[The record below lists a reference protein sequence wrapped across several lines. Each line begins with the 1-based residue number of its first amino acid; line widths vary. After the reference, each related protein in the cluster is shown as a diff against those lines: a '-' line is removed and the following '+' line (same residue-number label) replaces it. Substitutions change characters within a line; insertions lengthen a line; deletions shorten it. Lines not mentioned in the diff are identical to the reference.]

1 MKQVKTIVIT
11 GASRGIGWH
20 TAQQALAQGHHVVA
34 LARNQTGLDELG
46 ARTRKA
52 PGRLSALCQDCSDIE
67 PTVAA
72 ILEKTDQVDILIHNA
87 AAFLKKEWE
96 ALTAEDMEQVYRVN
110 VITPLCLSQALVAHM
125 PRGGHILH
133 IGSVGGVAG
142 SLKFP
147 GLLPYSVSKGAL
159 HILSECLA
167 VELAD
172 RGIAV
177 NALALGSSDTE
188 MFKAAFPGQE
198 AGSTPEEMSQY
209 VWQFALNAPSAVNGQ
224 VHTVSS
230 QVP

>member
-1 MKQVKTIVIT
+1 MKQIKTIVIT

-34 LARNQTGLDELG
+34 LARNQAGLDQL
-46 ARTRKA
+46 AA
-52 PGRLSALCQDCSDIE
+52 QAAHHPGRLSALCQDCTDVR
-67 PTVAA
+67 PTVKA
-72 ILEKTDQVDILIHNA
+72 ILEETDGVDILVHNA
-87 AAFLKKEWE
+87 AAFLKKDWQ
-96 ALTAEDMEQVYRVN
+96 ALTAGDMEQVYRVN
-110 VITPLCLSQALVAHM
+110 VITPLRLSQALVDYM

-142 SLKFP
+142 SLKFS

-167 VELAD
+167 VELAAQ
-172 RGIAV
+172 GITV
-177 NALALGSSDTE
+177 NALALGSSHTE

-198 AGSTPEEMSQY
+198 AGSTPGEMAHY
-209 VWQFALNAPSAVNGQ
+209 VLQFALNAPPAVNGQ